1 MLDFGKLN
9 FSVSFNPTSAFPL
22 DARSIFNSF
31 EEAEVA
37 AKNAVEVGSSDG
49 TYYFGELIVVV
60 ENDTAKLYVI
70 QPDKSLKE
78 ISGQG
83 TSSNY
88 NIGSGLKLDRDTNTL
103 SVDVAT
109 EVSEDNTLPIT
120 SAAVYTEVGNISVLL
135 QTI

>member
-1 MLDFGKLN
+1 MFDFGKLN

-22 DARSIFNSF
+22 DSRSIFNSF
-31 EEAEVA
+31 EEAEAA
-37 AKNAVEVGSSDG
+37 AKNAVEVGSSNG

-60 ENDTAKLYVI
+60 ESNTAKLYVI

-88 NIGSGLKLDRDTNTL
+88 NIGNGLKLDRETNTL

-120 SAAVYTEVGNISVLL
+120 SAAVYTEVGNINVLL